1 MLEVITRVPE
11 QPGSHPP
18 LLFVHGIL
26 HGAWCYDAW
35 WLPYFAR
42 HGYRASALSLRG
54 HAGSPM
60 PPGQHLR
67 FASVRR
73 YVEDT
78 ASVAAEI
85 EREVGQRPV
94 VIGHSMGGLIVQKYL
109 ESYAAPAAV
118 LVASDPV
125 RGALLALLRVMR
137 RYPLAVLRSTLRMSY
152 YRDVSQNPDV
162 VRWMFFSASM
172 AADTLEKY
180 RCQLGDESFRAILD
194 LALLYLPAPRRVPPL
209 PMLVLAGADDTLFSV
224 QEQQRT
230 AQAYNASFVA
240 LPGTAHDLMLEA
252 TWQQA
257 ADHILE
263 FLKEKQL

>member
-1 MLEVITRVPE
+1 MLEVIRRIPE

-26 HGAWCYDAW
+26 HGAWCYDTF

-42 HGYRASALSLRG
+42 HGYDARALSLRG

-60 PPGQHLR
+60 PPGQRLR
-67 FASVRR
+67 FTSVRR
-73 YVEDT
+73 YVEDV
-78 ASVAAEI
+78 ASVAAQI
-85 EREVGQRPV
+85 EQETGRRPV

-109 ESYAAPAAV
+109 ETHAAPAAV
-118 LVASDPV
+118 LVASDPAH
-125 RGALLALLRVMR
+125 GALLALLRVIR

-152 YRDVSQNPDV
+152 YRDLTQNPEV

-172 AADTLEKY
+172 PADTLEAY
-180 RCQLGDESFRAILD
+180 RRQLGDESFRAILD
-194 LALLYLPAPRRVPPL
+194 LALLCLPAPRRVPRL

-224 QEQQRT
+224 QEEQRT
-230 AQAYNASFVA
+230 AHAYNAAFVA
-240 LPGTAHDLMLEA
+240 MPGTAHDLMLEA
-252 TWQQA
+252 NWQQA